1 MRTFLKGAF
10 AGGVGAALVLAA
22 TAAIAGTGIGGIFNL
37 GQSNTVNATSS
48 LSGASVG
55 AQLQVTNSST
65 DKAAQGIAAFN
76 NSAAA
81 TLYGRNSGAGPAVSG
96 RADKTNN
103 GVEGVS
109 AGAGASGVYGANTS
123 TNGFGVAGRST
134 GASGIGVYG
143 NNTGGGLGVFGK
155 SISGNGVQGTT
166 AGATTSG
173 VYGEN
178 TSGNGYGIAGRAGAS
193 GKAVFGE
200 NTSTGWSGYFT
211 GKTYIGGALA
221 LGGALSCYGCISS
234 GNFAQP
240 DPFVHVS
247 ATTTNCPSAT
257 GFDVAT
263 PHFCTGW
270 ANYPSSSYEEAGLY
284 VDPFQIVHLKGLVR
298 HTSTSGAGTVI
309 MELPSSYC
317 GWPHD
322 KILVANGTGN
332 TIARIDVDYH
342 YITSALVDGCEVWL
356 SAGDGSDYVSLDG
369 LTWSLKERNSG
380 DFASAQPKARPSRS
394 G

>member
-10 AGGVGAALVLAA
+10 AGGVGAALVLTA

-37 GQSNTVNATSS
+37 GQSNTVNATSA

-81 TLYGRNSGAGPAVSG
+81 TLYGRNSGAGPGVSG

-109 AGAGASGVYGANTS
+109 AGAGASGVFGANTS

-134 GASGIGVYG
+134 GASGIGVFG
-143 NNTGGGLGVFGK
+143 NNTGGGLGVWGK
-155 SISGNGVQGTT
+155 STNANGVQGSS
-166 AGATTSG
+166 AGGSASG

-178 TSGNGYGIAGRAGAS
+178 TSTGGYGIAGRAGS
-193 GKAVFGE
+193 GGNAVFGD
-200 NTSTGWSGYFT
+200 NTGSGYAGFFQD
-211 GKTYIGGALA
+211 KVYVGGSLVLA
-221 LGGALSCYGCISS
+221 GPLTCFGCVSS
-234 GNFAQP
+234 GNFAEP
-240 DPFVHVS
+240 DPFVHVG

-257 GFDVAT
+257 GFDVSS

-270 ANYPSSSYEEAGLY
+270 ANYPSSSYEEAGFY
-284 VDPFQIVHLKGLVR
+284 VDPFKIVHLKGLVR
-298 HTSTSGAGTVI
+298 HASTSGAGTVI
-309 MELPSSYC
+309 MERPSYYC

-322 KILVANGTGN
+322 KILAANGTGN
-332 TIARIDVDYH
+332 AMARIDVDFH
-342 YITSALVDGCEVWL
+342 YVTTALVDGCEVWL
-356 SAGDGSDYVSLDG
+356 SGGDGSDYLSLDG
-369 LTWSLKERNSG
+369 VTWSLRERNSG
-380 DFASAQPKARPSRS
+380 DTTFRPKARPSRS